1 MKDVIIIG
9 GGPAGFSAAI
19 YAVRAGLNVQILEKA
34 MWGGQAVNTP
44 EIENYPGILKVSG
57 AEFSMQLHNQASTL
71 GVEVDNRE
79 VTRVELEGPVKK
91 IYTGEELL
99 TAKSVIIANGVS
111 RRTLGC
117 DGEKEYKGRG
127 VSYCA
132 TCDGAFFRGKDV
144 ALVGGGNTAMEDAL
158 FLSNLCRKVYVIHR
172 RENFRADK
180 VSVEE
185 LQKRKNV
192 EFVLNSVVEEIY
204 GEDLV
209 KGILVYNR
217 VNQEKR
223 KIDVQGIFIAIGY
236 KPDNRMFEQQLEL
249 DQDGY
254 FITDENCHTRI
265 PGVYVA
271 GDCRSKKLRQIVTAA
286 ADGAVAGFEAANY
299 CNTMKE

>member
-44 EIENYPGILKVSG
+44 EIENYPGIIKVSG

-71 GVEVDNRE
+71 GVEVDNLE
-79 VTRVELEGPVKK
+79 VTKVELEGPVKK
-91 IYTGEELL
+91 IYAGEEVL

-117 DGEKEYKGRG
+117 NGEKEYEGRG

-144 ALVGGGNTAMEDAL
+144 ALVGGGNTAIEDAL
-158 FLSNLCRKVYVIHR
+158 FLSNLCRNVYIIHR
-172 RENFRADK
+172 RESFRADK
-180 VSVEE
+180 VAVEE
-185 LQKRKNV
+185 LSKRENV
-192 EFVLNSVVEEIY
+192 EFLLNSVVEEIC
-204 GEDLV
+204 GDELV
-209 KGILVYNR
+209 KKVSVFNGKE
-217 VNQEKR
+217 QEKR
-223 KIDVQGIFIAIGY
+223 NLDVQGIFIAIGY
-236 KPDNRMFEQQLEL
+236 KPDNRIFEKQLEV
-249 DQDGY
+249 DKDGY
-254 FITDENCHTRI
+254 FIADENCHTRI

-271 GDCRSKKLRQIVTAA
+271 GDCRSKRLRQIITAA